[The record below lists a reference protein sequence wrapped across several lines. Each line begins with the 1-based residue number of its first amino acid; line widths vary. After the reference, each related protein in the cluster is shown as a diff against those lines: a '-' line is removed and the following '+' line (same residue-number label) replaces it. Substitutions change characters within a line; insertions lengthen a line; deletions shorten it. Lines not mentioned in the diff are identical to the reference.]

1 MDDEVEDAIEAW
13 LCELDAQWT
22 QILADARA
30 EAASI
35 VGSARLEAADLI
47 SRAEAHAAELMAK
60 TDEDIHALLA
70 GAGRLASM
78 QLQEAQVEVLKA
90 RALAA
95 ESTATAE
102 ALAVAAD
109 ATVEGRVQVDD
120 LAALGTAVLRLRG
133 ELSRVVDAAFDALPA
148 VEATAAALKLDDEE
162 PVVVPAK
169 APRKKQGFV
178 RRLLRV

>member
-1 MDDEVEDAIEAW
+1 MDNEVEEEIEAW

-22 QILADARA
+22 RILADART
-30 EAASI
+30 EAATI
-35 VGSARLEAADLI
+35 VGAARLEATELI

-60 TDEDIHALLA
+60 TDEDIHTLLA

-78 QLQEAQVEVLKA
+78 QLHEAQVEVIKA
-90 RALAA
+90 RNLAA
-95 ESTATAE
+95 ESSATAE

-109 ATVEGRVQVDD
+109 ATVDGRVQVDD

-148 VEATAAALKLDDEE
+148 VEATAAALKLDDA